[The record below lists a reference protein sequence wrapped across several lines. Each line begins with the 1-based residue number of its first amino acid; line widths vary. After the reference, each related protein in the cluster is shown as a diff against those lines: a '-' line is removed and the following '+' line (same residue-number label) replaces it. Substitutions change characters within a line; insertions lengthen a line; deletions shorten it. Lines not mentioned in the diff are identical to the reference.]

1 MPAAPSADFVTHIT
15 RSQRHLHAFI
25 LTLIWHPADADDV
38 LQEANLVLWRK
49 ADEFDPARPFLPWA
63 MRIAQLQAMAWLK
76 TRARAKQ
83 RLDAAL
89 LDTIAAEAMAE
100 ADELEPR
107 RRALSDC
114 LQRLSDDHRDLIAR
128 RYQPEGSVNDL
139 AAERGSTPNAVSE
152 QLRRIRAAL
161 LGCVER
167 KAATL
172 GVAGTGAGT

>member
-1 MPAAPSADFVTHIT
+1 MSSPSADFVANIT

-25 LTLIWHPADADDV
+25 QTMIWNPADADDV

-49 ADEFDPARPFLPWA
+49 ADEFDATRPFMPWA

-76 TRARAKQ
+76 TRARTKQ
-83 RLDAAL
+83 RLDDAL

-114 LQRLSDDHRDLIAR
+114 LQRLSPVHRDLVAR
-128 RYQPEGSVNDL
+128 RYQPDGSVNDL
-139 AAERGSTPNAVSE
+139 AAERGSTPNAISE
-152 QLRRIRAAL
+152 QLRRIRVAL
-161 LGCVER
+161 LTCIER
-167 KAATL
+167 K
-172 GVAGTGAGT
+172 TGPASP